1 VLLAEEQ
8 QTGQQSLALRLAGPS
23 VLFLIVVLF
32 FWKLVFTNQYTWLE
46 SPDAAYLNLPWL
58 QFQAGEWH
66 HYKFPMWDP
75 SAWMGQP
82 LIGQAQPGAAYP
94 PNWLLFMAP
103 LKNGWIQE
111 NALHWYFVLTRYFA
125 ALACYAL
132 ARSLGRSR
140 AASVLA
146 GCVYALGGY
155 VGNTVAPQMVNG
167 AITTPLVFL
176 YLFRAEAGE
185 RPLANSLLS
194 GFFLGFGWLAG
205 HHQMN
210 LFVSLAAAGLWL
222 WLGFRHAFAGQRP
235 DWKIL
240 RLGACSLAIAVAASA
255 FQTIP
260 MAEYGRLSVRWVGA
274 ESPVHLDEVV
284 PYTVHQ
290 QYSLKPIS
298 VLGIFI
304 PNIETQS
311 TPYVGV
317 AAFGLG
323 LLGAMLAWRERQVRW
338 LAAIGLAGLLFSL
351 GPNSVFHGMFYSL
364 VPLVEKARVPGA
376 ATLLFALG
384 IAPLAAYGMDLLPRP
399 ENFLWSKRA
408 GRFLLIFAAIISAA
422 SLMFFVARISLMTDD
437 RMMIPALSAVLAAG
451 ILAGWRSGGL
461 SIRAGSACAIA
472 LALFEIGNVT
482 NYVLYNRMVPAQN
495 PYVHRL
501 AEHGDLVAYI
511 RGRGEPARIE
521 YDSQEIPY
529 NIGDWYGIETLTDY
543 TASVTENLMQMD
555 LYSPRGK
562 DFFGVR
568 YAFAKSAPRP
578 GLREVF
584 TGRSGMKVFENPAAL
599 PRTWSVHQSA
609 SLPGPKQIAAAMAGA
624 NFNPL
629 QTVLLE
635 NETTPEIGSCRGGA
649 EEIQMPIHQPNYVRI
664 LAGMKCRGMVILTDT
679 WFPGWRATVDG
690 NPAQIY
696 ETYGGVRGVVADG
709 GEHMIEMRYRPM
721 SVILGSL
728 MTLTAA
734 LVTVLVRRR
743 SA

>member
-1 VLLAEEQ
+1 ML
-8 QTGQQSLALRLAGPS
+8 
-23 VLFLIVVLF
+23 
-32 FWKLVFTNQYTWLE
+32 TNQYTWLE

-66 HYKFPMWDP
+66 HFKFPMWDP
-75 SAWMGQP
+75 SGWMGQP
-82 LIGQAQPGAAYP
+82 LIGQAQPGAVYP

-103 LKNGWIQE
+103 LKNGWIRE
-111 NALHWYFVLTRYFA
+111 SALHWYFVLTRYFA

-132 ARSLGRSR
+132 ARGLGRSR

-146 GCVYALGGY
+146 GCIYGLGGY

-176 YLFRAEAGE
+176 YLFRAEKGE
-185 RPLANSLLS
+185 RPWANSLLS

-210 LFVSLAAAGLWL
+210 LFVSLAAAGLWI
-222 WLGFRHAFAGQRP
+222 WLGVRHVVGGGRL
-235 DWKIL
+235 DWRML
-240 RLGACSLAIAVAASA
+240 RLGACSLAVAVLASA
-255 FQTIP
+255 LSNHIP

-274 ESPVHLDEVV
+274 ESPVHLDEEV

-290 QYSLKPIS
+290 QYSLKPLS

-304 PNIETQS
+304 PNVETQS
-311 TPYVGV
+311 TPYIGV

-323 LLGAMLAWRERQVRW
+323 LLGAILAWRERQVRW
-338 LAAIGLAGLLFSL
+338 LATIGLGGLLFAL
-351 GPNSVFHGMFYSL
+351 GPNNVIHGMFYSL

-384 IAPLAAYGMDLLPRP
+384 IAPLAAYGMDMIPQP
-399 ENFLWSKRA
+399 ENFLLSKRA
-408 GRFLLIFAAIISAA
+408 GWILGIFAAIVATA
-422 SLMFFVARISLMTDD
+422 SLVFFAARINPMTDD
-437 RMMIPALSAVLAAG
+437 RLMVPAIAAVLAAG

-482 NYVLYNRMVPAQN
+482 GYFFYNRTVPAQN

-511 RGRGEPARIE
+511 RNRGDAARLE
-521 YDSQEIPY
+521 YDSNEIPY

-543 TASVTENLMQMD
+543 TASVTDNLMQMD
-555 LYSPRGK
+555 LYSPRAK

-568 YAFAKSAPRP
+568 YAFAKAAPRP

-584 TGRSGMKVFENPAAL
+584 AGRSGEKVFENPTAL
-599 PRTWSVHQSA
+599 PRVWSVHQTI
-609 SLPGPKQIAAAMAGA
+609 SLPGRKQISAAMADGT
-624 NFNPL
+624 FNPL
-629 QTVLLE
+629 HTALLE
-635 NETTPEIGSCRGGA
+635 SETTPGIDTCRGLDDTV
-649 EEIQMPIHQPNYVRI
+649 QMPIHQPNYVRI
-664 LAGMKCRGMVILTDT
+664 NVSLNCRGMVILTDT
-679 WFPGWRATVDG
+679 WFPGWHAAVDG
-690 NPAQIY
+690 TPAQIH
-696 ETYGGVRGVVADG
+696 EAYGGVRGVVVDG
-709 GEHMIEMRYRPM
+709 GEHMVELRYRPG
-721 SVILGSL
+721 SVTLGAL
-728 MTLTAA
+728 MTLAA
-734 LVTVLVRRR
+734 GLIAGFVRWRQ
-743 SA
+743 

>member
-23 VLFLIVVLF
+23 VLLLIVVLF
-32 FWKLVFTNQYTWLE
+32 FWKLVLTNQYTWLE

-75 SAWMGQP
+75 SGWMGQP

-94 PNWLLFMAP
+94 PNWLLFLAP
-103 LKNGWIQE
+103 LKNGWIRE
-111 NALHWYFVLTRYFA
+111 GALHWYFVLTRYFA

-146 GCVYALGGY
+146 GCIYALGGY

-176 YLFRAEAGE
+176 YLFRAERGE

-210 LFVSLAAAGLWL
+210 LFVSLAAAGLWI
-222 WLGFRHAFAGQRP
+222 WLGYRDR
-235 DWKIL
+235 KML

-260 MAEYGRLSVRWVGA
+260 MAEYGRRSVRWVGA

-284 PYTVHQ
+284 PYSVHQ

-311 TPYVGV
+311 TPYIGV

-338 LAAIGLAGLLFSL
+338 LAAIGLGGLLFSL
-351 GPNSVFHGMFYSL
+351 GPNNVFHGIFYSL

-384 IAPLAAYGMDLLPRP
+384 IAPLAAYGMDLIPRP

-408 GRFLLIFAAIISAA
+408 GWILLIFAAIVSAA
-422 SLMFFVARISLMTDD
+422 SLMFFAAKISLMTDD
-437 RMMIPALSAVLAAG
+437 RMMIPAIAAVLAAG
-451 ILAGWRSGGL
+451 ILAGWRGGGL
-461 SIRAGSACAIA
+461 SLRAGSVCAVA

-482 NYVLYNRMVPAQN
+482 DYVLYNRMVPAQN

-511 RGRGEPARIE
+511 RNRGEAARIE

-555 LYSPRGK
+555 LYSPRAK

-568 YAFAKSAPRP
+568 YALAKGPPRP

-584 TGRSGMKVFENPAAL
+584 TGRSGLKVFENASAL
-599 PRTWSVHQSA
+599 PRAWSVHQSI
-609 SLPGPKQIAAAMAGA
+609 SLPGPKQISAAMGEA

-629 QTVLLE
+629 QTVLLKDAA
-635 NETTPEIGSCRGGA
+635 PALGSCRGA
-649 EEIQMPIHQPNYVRI
+649 DEEVQMPIHQPNYVRI
-664 LAGMKCRGMVILTDT
+664 NVSLKCRGMVILTDT
-679 WFPGWRATVDG
+679 WFPGWHATVDG
-690 NPAQIY
+690 KPAQIH
-696 ETYGGVRGVVADG
+696 EAYGGVRGVIADG
-709 GEHMIEMRYRPM
+709 GEHMVEMRYRPM
-721 SVILGSL
+721 SVIAGFL
-728 MTLTAA
+728 MTLAAA
-734 LVTVLVRRR
+734 LVTGLVRWQ

>member
-1 VLLAEEQ
+1 MLLAEEQ

-23 VLFLIVVLF
+23 VLLLIVVLF
-32 FWKLVFTNQYTWLE
+32 FWKLVLTNQYTWLE

-66 HYKFPMWDP
+66 HYKFPIWDP
-75 SAWMGQP
+75 SGWMGQP

-94 PNWLLFMAP
+94 PNWLLFLAP
-103 LKNGWIQE
+103 LKNGWIRE
-111 NALHWYFVLTRYFA
+111 GALHWYFVLTRYFA

-146 GCVYALGGY
+146 GCIYALGGY

-176 YLFRAEAGE
+176 YLFRAERGE

-210 LFVSLAAAGLWL
+210 LFVSLAAAGLWI
-222 WLGFRHAFAGQRP
+222 WLGYRDQ
-235 DWKIL
+235 KML

-260 MAEYGRLSVRWVGA
+260 MAEYGRRSVRWVGA

-284 PYTVHQ
+284 PYSVHQ

-311 TPYVGV
+311 TPYIGV

-338 LAAIGLAGLLFSL
+338 LAAIGLGGLLFSL
-351 GPNSVFHGMFYSL
+351 GPNNVFHGIFYSL

-384 IAPLAAYGMDLLPRP
+384 IAPLAAYGMDLIPRP

-408 GRFLLIFAAIISAA
+408 GWILLIFAAIVSAA
-422 SLMFFVARISLMTDD
+422 SLMFFAAKISLMTDD
-437 RMMIPALSAVLAAG
+437 RMMIPAIAAVLAAG
-451 ILAGWRSGGL
+451 ILAGWRGGGL
-461 SIRAGSACAIA
+461 SFRAGSVCAVA

-482 NYVLYNRMVPAQN
+482 DYVLYNRMVPAQN

-511 RGRGEPARIE
+511 RNRGEAARIE

-555 LYSPRGK
+555 LYSPRAK

-568 YAFAKSAPRP
+568 YALAKSPPRP

-584 TGRSGMKVFENPAAL
+584 TGRSGLKVFENASAL
-599 PRTWSVHQSA
+599 PRAWSVHQSI
-609 SLPGPKQIAAAMAGA
+609 SLPGPKQISAAMGEA
-624 NFNPL
+624 NFNPI

-635 NETTPEIGSCRGGA
+635 DAAPALGSCRGA
-649 EEIQMPIHQPNYVRI
+649 DEEVQMPIHQPNYVRI
-664 LAGMKCRGMVILTDT
+664 NVSLKCRGMVILTDT
-679 WFPGWRATVDG
+679 WFPGWHATVDG
-690 NPAQIY
+690 KPAQIH
-696 ETYGGVRGVVADG
+696 EVYGGVRGVVADG

-721 SVILGSL
+721 SVIVGFL
-728 MTLTAA
+728 MTLAAA
-734 LVTVLVRRR
+734 LVTGLVRWQ